1 MASTSKFSSKGAES
15 RIGRKGDSIKAER
28 EKAVFLLF
36 NLWHTTYDS
45 SFATE
50 QVG

>member
-1 MASTSKFSSKGAES
+1 MASTSKFSPKGAES

-28 EKAVFLLF
+28 EKTVFLLF
-36 NLWHTTYDS
+36 NLVHTTCDS